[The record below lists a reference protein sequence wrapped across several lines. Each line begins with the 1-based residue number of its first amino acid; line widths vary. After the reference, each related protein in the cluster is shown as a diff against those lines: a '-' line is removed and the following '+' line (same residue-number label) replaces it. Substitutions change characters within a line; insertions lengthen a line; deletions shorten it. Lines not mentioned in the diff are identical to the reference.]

1 MIEELDKIERR
12 AKEIKKFVCM
22 KSNKCDGGLDLAMN
36 VDEEVIQDQDNVNKI
51 MNIILDGRAACIPRD
66 DVIYMSDILDSLAN
80 RESSQSFDGKY
91 RLANFGE
98 KEYLLPLGVKACV
111 TQTFNI
117 Q

>member
-66 DVIYMSDILDSLAN
+66 DVIHVRHSRFSIKQ
-80 RESSQSFDGKY
+80 R
-91 RLANFGE
+91 
-98 KEYLLPLGVKACV
+98 
-111 TQTFNI
+111 I
-117 Q
+117 I